1 MKNDYTRCSV
11 SGSLWT
17 DAQDSNTVVLSCPDK
32 VALPQG
38 GERNVSGV
46 QRSLTSY
53 DSGSRLNGM
62 VNICEL
68 RINIVK
74 YNKPKMLDTGF
85 NQKGEQSDNLLNFG
99 VTRTIALP
107 VKLQYLTHSFVTY
120 TEHGKPVSLP
130 ANRESKPQGK
140 PMGVRVWDCRKS
152 ERHPVMGWIGV
163 ETSLHT
169 KVSRLLRKVIL
180 YKIVYRTFKSR
191 KANERK

>member
-38 GERNVSGV
+38 GEQSASEV

-74 YNKPKMLDTGF
+74 YKKPKMLTGF
-85 NQKGEQSDNLLNFG
+85 NQKGKQSDNLLNFG

-130 ANRESKPQGK
+130 DNRESKPQGK

-152 ERHPVMGWIGV
+152 ECHPVMGRIGV
-163 ETSLHT
+163 ETLLCT

-180 YKIVYRTFKSR
+180 YKISYRTFKSR
-191 KANERK
+191 KANERN